1 MSYQKHLV
9 SLLKCKSW
17 ADAELHAAT
26 ASIGAS
32 AEAYEKHNAIR
43 LLNHIH
49 VVDKIFLAN
58 LRGQKHTFTATNT
71 VETPSLDE
79 LSWSSQETDAEL
91 LKLASEFSEAQL
103 EEMMEFTFVDGDKGK
118 MSRSEMLMHVVTHGA
133 YHRGAVGKI
142 LSQQSVA
149 APRDLYTKFL
159 HLTEPSRRL

>member
-1 MSYQKHLV
+1 MSYQKHIV
-9 SLLKCKSW
+9 SLLKCKTW
-17 ADAELHAAT
+17 ADSELHAAT
-26 ASIGAS
+26 ASLGES
-32 AEAYEKHNAIR
+32 ANADEKHNAIR

-58 LRGQKHTFTATNT
+58 LQGKRHTFTATNT
-71 VETPSLDE
+71 PETPSLDE
-79 LSWSSQETDAEL
+79 LSWSSQEADAEL
-91 LKLASEFSEAQL
+91 LKLAATYSEEQL

-118 MSRSEMLMHVVTHGA
+118 MSRSEMLMHVITHGA

-159 HLTEPSRRL
+159 HQTEPSRRL